1 MNFLFEDENDFMI
14 TSEDHLAEFD
24 KESRRSRRPSGKA
37 RAKRLNPASRAKR
50 RIQTPAKRKRRLQL
64 RKQRKTEGQGAKNI
78 RKEYNKNFYKKN
90 KSKLK
95 SRRKKAFDLTNRYMI
110 NQVSNT
116 KLTALQILL
125 ASLRTAHFAHWSS
138 HWQVEQSYGDHLL
151 LDRLYTSLVD
161 EIDTLAEK
169 IVGEFGAMGVEPVK
183 QIQMMSSSLMP
194 LVEIKSQGDP
204 LMRALIIEE
213 SLQSI
218 FKSVY
223 GILKNQ
229 MSLGLDDFIMSTAN
243 AHETNLYLLRQR
255 IRSSHL

>member
-1 MNFLFEDENDFMI
+1 MNFLLENENDFMI
-14 TSEDHLAEFD
+14 TSEDHLSEFD
-24 KESRRSRRPSGKA
+24 RESALSRRPSGNA
-37 RAKRLNPASRAKR
+37 NAKRMDSASRAKR
-50 RIQTPAKRKRRLQL
+50 NIRTPAKAKARREQKKKRRN
-64 RKQRKTEGQGAKNI
+64 EGVGVKKN
-78 RKEYNKNFYKKN
+78 RKEYGKNYRKKN

-95 SRRKKAFDLTNRYMI
+95 SRRKSAFDLANRYTI
-110 NQVSNT
+110 NQVSKT
-116 KLTALQILL
+116 KLTALQVLL

-151 LDRLYTSLVD
+151 LDKLYTSLVD

-169 IVGEFGAMGVEPVK
+169 IVGEFGAMGVEPVS

-255 IRSSHL
+255 IRSSHF